1 MLVDDSLQIA
11 AVREVS
17 SSASFSAGN
26 NKINLW
32 SLFAVISPRRSYRFR
47 QFASTFSDHYGQ
59 AVVCEKFLAD
69 KLGGVM
75 Q

>member
-1 MLVDDSLQIA
+1 VLVDDSLQIA

-17 SSASFSAGN
+17 SSASFSDGN

-47 QFASTFSDHYGQ
+47 QFGSTFSDHYG
-59 AVVCEKFLAD
+59 
-69 KLGGVM
+69 
-75 Q
+75 